1 MPIRA
6 HLRLYEWLLPECR
19 YNRLDSA
26 EQLQSGPQGGR
37 VLKENSLL
45 EELLCF
51 LVTGRSHTGKVV
63 QFSTAF
69 IMKVEAFFKDKFGEV
84 LTGLCFIVPTFF
96 QHVFFILMKPL
107 CNADEQLALSLHL
120 GATAVTSLEK

>member
-1 MPIRA
+1 M
-6 HLRLYEWLLPECR
+6 
-19 YNRLDSA
+19 
-26 EQLQSGPQGGR
+26 
-37 VLKENSLL
+37 LKENSLL

-84 LTGLCFIVPTFF
+84 LTGLFFFYCINFFSTCVLHFNETIV
-96 QHVFFILMKPL
+96 
-107 CNADEQLALSLHL
+107 
-120 GATAVTSLEK
+120 